1 MKLIFNRADTE
12 DWGQKQSDMY
22 DKFEILRKSNDTF
35 FVQLGLVT
43 QTKDP
48 KLPNVFFFRQQN
60 KENLLEIRAS
70 VGKELTRRYNDPY
83 MDDFKLTLSPASLP
97 TQNQRAYY
105 FGVVLPIIQEYL
117 KEQGNY
123 IEDINELDKDIR
135 GAISDEYGLFK
146 EVTNTISGK
155 TERRYLTL
163 SSAGNKKEVSKYI
176 DAVIMWAAKDLM
188 LEIPYFEN

>member
-1 MKLIFNRADTE
+1 MKIIFDRSNTK
-12 DWGQKQSDMY
+12 DWGDKQADMY

-48 KLPNVFFFRQQN
+48 KLPNIFFFRQQN

-70 VGKELTRRYNDPY
+70 VGKEITRRNNDPY
-83 MDDFKLTLSPASLP
+83 LDDYKISFAPASAP
-97 TQNQRAYY
+97 SDNQRAYY
-105 FGVVLPIIQEYL
+105 FGVVLPIIQNYL
-117 KEQGNY
+117 KKQGNY
-123 IEDINELDKDIR
+123 IKAIELDADIR

-146 EVTNTISGK
+146 EVTNAINGK
-155 TERRYLTL
+155 TEKRYLTL
-163 SSAGNKKEVSKYI
+163 SNAGNKKEVSKYI
-176 DAVIMWAAKDLM
+176 DAVIMWAAKDLE

>member
-1 MKLIFNRADTE
+1 MKIIFDRADTK
-12 DWGQKQSDMY
+12 DWGPKQSDMY

-70 VGKELTRRYNDPY
+70 VGRELTRRYNDPY
-83 MDDFKLTLSPASLP
+83 MDDFKLTLSPASTP
-97 TQNQRAYY
+97 SDNQRAYY

-123 IEDINELDKDIR
+123 IKATELDADIR

-155 TERRYLTL
+155 TEKRYLTL

-176 DAVIMWAAKDLM
+176 DAVIMWAAKDLG

>member
-1 MKLIFNRADTE
+1 MKIIFDRVCTE
-12 DWGQKQSDMY
+12 DWGDKQADMY
-22 DKFEILRKSNDTF
+22 NKFEILRKSNDTF

-83 MDDFKLTLSPASLP
+83 MDDFKLTLSPAFPPSD
-97 TQNQRAYY
+97 NQRAYY

-123 IEDINELDKDIR
+123 IKATELDADIR

-155 TERRYLTL
+155 TEKRYLTL
-163 SSAGNKKEVSKYI
+163 SNAGNKKEVSKYI

>member
-1 MKLIFNRADTE
+1 MKIIFDRACTK
-12 DWGQKQSDMY
+12 DWGDKQLDMY
-22 DKFEILRKSNDTF
+22 NKFEILRKSNDTF

-83 MDDFKLTLSPASLP
+83 MDDFKLTLSPASSP
-97 TQNQRAYY
+97 SDNQRAYY

-123 IEDINELDKDIR
+123 IKATELDADIR

-155 TERRYLTL
+155 TEKRYLTL
-163 SSAGNKKEVSKYI
+163 SNAGNKKEVSKYI

>member
-1 MKLIFNRADTE
+1 MKLIFDRADTK

-22 DKFEILRKSNDTF
+22 DKFEILRKSNDIF
-35 FVQLGLVT
+35 FVQIGLVT

-70 VGKELTRRYNDPY
+70 VGRELTRRYNDPY
-83 MDDFKLTLSPASLP
+83 MDDFKLTLSPASTP
-97 TQNQRAYY
+97 SDNQRAYY

-123 IEDINELDKDIR
+123 IKATELDADIR

-155 TERRYLTL
+155 TEKRYLTL

-176 DAVIMWAAKDLM
+176 DAVIMWAAKDLG